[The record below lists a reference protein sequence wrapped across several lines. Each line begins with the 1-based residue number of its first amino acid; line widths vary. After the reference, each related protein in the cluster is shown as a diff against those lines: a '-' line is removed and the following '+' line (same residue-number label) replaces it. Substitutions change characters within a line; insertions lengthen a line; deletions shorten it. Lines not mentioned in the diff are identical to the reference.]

1 MIVSLLGLLS
11 REKVGN
17 LIQEELCSILS
28 SSMDMELSIDTLNSY
43 TDLTRPLLKNQ
54 DDAGDN
60 SESVKENKIEGE
72 VASSNENI
80 EKEIVE
86 SRLEFTD
93 YEDSS
98 RNFQIF
104 RDL

>member
-54 DDAGDN
+54 DDARDN

-104 RDL
+104 TDL

>member
-17 LIQEELCSILS
+17 LIQEELCSVLS
-28 SSMDMELSIDTLNSY
+28 SSMDLDLSIDTLNSY

-60 SESVKENKIEGE
+60 SDSVKEIKMKEE
-72 VASSNENI
+72 AATSNENL

-86 SRLEFTD
+86 IRLAFN
-93 YEDSS
+93 EDSS

-104 RDL
+104 TDL